1 MSGREVVK
9 LPTPKRSVVGPA
21 GLTRPRKSKH
31 LTKSETS
38 ENPDISRY
46 LSQCAVSAEVS
57 QHAPPDDPESEKGR
71 LGKGN
76 PEFAKSSHPRH
87 YHIPT
92 DVQAFL
98 IGLSPLWFAIV
109 LALCVRA
116 S

>member
-1 MSGREVVK
+1 M
-9 LPTPKRSVVGPA
+9 VGPA
-21 GLTRPRKSKH
+21 GLTRPKKSKH

-38 ENPDISRY
+38 GNPDISRY
-46 LSQCAVSAEVS
+46 LSQCAVSAEVP
-57 QHAPPDDPESEKGR
+57 HARTSYDPESEKGR
-71 LGKGN
+71 LGKGS